1 MKILL
6 LIASALVGQL
16 IYAQEGAL
24 VEIREDGAYTLST
37 YGASYFANLSL
48 ECTGKTSP
56 HFIQRVYKNRYAIK
70 YVDTISGED
79 YWP

>member
-16 IYAQEGAL
+16 IYAQEKAL

-48 ECTGKTSP
+48 ECTGKLLLIL
-56 HFIQRVYKNRYAIK
+56 FKGYIK
-70 YVDTISGED
+70 SDTRLNM
-79 YWP
+79 